1 MEKGIRMR
9 MSLLAVL
16 AMAFVLVLG
25 GTALAQDNPTTD
37 AYGGVLGNEV
47 ENSGD
52 TTANVQ
58 EVGGDSS
65 SPGDTSSPG
74 GTLPFTGLQVGLVA
88 LVGIGLVSLGFAMRR
103 GTRRSPAT

>member
-1 MEKGIRMR
+1 MEKGFRMR
-9 MSLLAVL
+9 MSVLAVL
-16 AMAFVLVLG
+16 AACFVLALG

-65 SPGDTSSPG
+65 SPG
-74 GTLPFTGLQVGLVA
+74 GTLPFTGMQVGLVA

-103 GTRRSPAT
+103 GARRPPAA

>member
-1 MEKGIRMR
+1 MEKGFRMR
-9 MSLLAVL
+9 MSVLAVL
-16 AMAFVLVLG
+16 AACFVLALG

-58 EVGGDSS
+58 QVGGES
-65 SPGDTSSPG
+65 SSPG
-74 GTLPFTGLQVGLVA
+74 GTLPFTGMQVGIVA

-103 GTRRSPAT
+103 GTRRPPAV

>member
-9 MSLLAVL
+9 MSVLAVL
-16 AMAFVLVLG
+16 AVAFVLVLG

-58 EVGGDSS
+58 EVGGDTGS
-65 SPGDTSSPG
+65 GN
-74 GTLPFTGLQVGLVA
+74 LPFTGFQVGIVV

-103 GTRRSPAT
+103 GTRRPPAT